1 MTLIV
6 HHLGVS
12 QSERVVWLCEEL
24 GIEYELR
31 KYKRSPYLAP
41 PEYSALH
48 PLGAA
53 PVIEDGSFKLAESG
67 ACVEYIAQTYGKG
80 QFIIAPGHKDYAD
93 YLYWFHFAN
102 ASFQSALMRDL
113 SIRAVGG
120 ANNNNATGQGSE
132 VLKRFAAKL
141 SAMLTFIDDRLAKVP
156 WLAGEQFTTADIM
169 LVCCLTTMRCFV
181 PLDLGGYENI
191 LAYLTRVSARDGYL
205 RAKQKGDPEL
215 DIALLAGAAPPPWPQ
230 TLSAPP
236 PTRE

>member
-12 QSERVVWLCEEL
+12 QSDRVVWLCEEL

-31 KYKRSPYLAP
+31 KYRRSPYLAP
-41 PEYSALH
+41 PEYNALH

-113 SIRAVGG
+113 AIRSVGG
-120 ANNNNATGQGSE
+120 ADNAAGQGSAI
-132 VLKRFAAKL
+132 LTRFAAKL

-156 WLAGEQFTTADIM
+156 WLAGEQFTAADIM
-169 LVCCLTTMRCFV
+169 LVCCLTTMRCFAL
-181 PLDLGGYENI
+181 LDLGGYDNI
-191 LAYLTRVSARDGYL
+191 LAYLARVSARDGY
-205 RAKQKGDPEL
+205 RQARQKGDPEL

-230 TLSAPP
+230 NQSAPP
-236 PTRE
+236 PTRD